1 MGLFKNICLLPLIY
15 VFILTSNVKS
25 VENIFYLNFDSL
37 LINSLA
43 GKSIILQLQDLEK
56 KKNLK
61 FKKISDEINDKRK
74 KIITQKNVISD
85 DEFKLKINDLNVEI
99 ENYKKALSIEKN
111 EIKKLQNKANNLLID
126 RINIILIEYSEE
138 KKVDLIINKKSIV
151 LGKSNLEITSEIM
164 KIIDNKVKK
173 INLQ

>member
-37 LINSLA
+37 LINSLV

-74 KIITQKNVISD
+74 KIITQK
-85 DEFKLKINDLNVEI
+85 KCH
-99 ENYKKALSIEKN
+99 
-111 EIKKLQNKANNLLID
+111 
-126 RINIILIEYSEE
+126 
-138 KKVDLIINKKSIV
+138 
-151 LGKSNLEITSEIM
+151 
-164 KIIDNKVKK
+164 
-173 INLQ
+173 